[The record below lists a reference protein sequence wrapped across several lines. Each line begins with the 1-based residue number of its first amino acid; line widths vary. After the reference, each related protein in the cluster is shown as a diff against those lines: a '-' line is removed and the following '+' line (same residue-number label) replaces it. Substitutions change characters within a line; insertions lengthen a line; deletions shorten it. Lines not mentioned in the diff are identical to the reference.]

1 MAFAL
6 DTIVPWGRSYDEY
19 VAMFALSKND
29 LANRIIGC
37 GDGPA
42 AFNAG
47 HTTRGGQVVSV
58 DPLYRFSADDIR
70 RRIGET
76 CDRVIEETRRHMDEF
91 VWDRIRSV
99 EHLREMRMAAME
111 TFLADY
117 TQGLREGRYVEAAL
131 PSLPYADGTFD
142 LALCSHY
149 LFLYSEHVNQEEHCA
164 SICELVRVASE
175 ARIFPL
181 LELGAR
187 PSRHRDGVVS
197 ALEQRGYT
205 VQVRRVNYEFQKGGN
220 EMMVVTRGR
229 AAQGTIGISA

>member
-1 MAFAL
+1 MAFTL

-19 VAMFALSKND
+19 VAMFDLSTED
-29 LANRIIGC
+29 LAKRIVGC

-47 HTTRGGQVVSV
+47 LTARGGHVVSV
-58 DPLYRFSADDIR
+58 DPLYGFTADDIR
-70 RRIGET
+70 RRIHET
-76 CDRVIEETRRHMDEF
+76 CDRVIEETRAHSDEF
-91 VWDRIRSV
+91 VWDRIPSV
-99 EHLREMRMAAME
+99 ERLREMRMAAMD

-117 TQGLREGRYVEAAL
+117 GQGLREGRYVEAAL

-149 LFLYSEHVNQEEHCA
+149 LFLYSEHVDQEEHCA
-164 SICELVRVASE
+164 SICELMRVATE

-187 PSRHRDGVVS
+187 PSRHRDGVVA
-197 ALEQRGYT
+197 ALKQRGYL
-205 VQVRRVNYEFQKGGN
+205 VQIRRVNYEFQKGGN

-229 AAQGTIGISA
+229 AGTS